1 LRRTLFGI
9 RHRCREQVFND
20 IHVSLRVLALAVAAL
35 LCATQAF
42 AQERGTMEL
51 GVFASAASFDS
62 TLSLKSG
69 HGAGVRVG
77 MFLNSRLGIEFEMAE
92 MRVSRPNGLR
102 SVNAGILAGRL
113 MTVPIKTGPLSF
125 ILGGGAGV
133 STETNFLHSYGVDV
147 LAGGR
152 VALGDNAALRVD
164 GVWDWLS
171 DEDWKSYKSV
181 RVGFSLFRHTAHRAR
196 SETVATPV
204 EITKSNSVGAAETQ
218 RLRDSDVALRALRDS
233 LRPARIR
240 PEVPSPKAPFVTMS
254 ARIYFALDRS
264 ELTRSAKNRLDEEIV
279 AFHANPDISIIVLE
293 DSVQSRAGKALGN
306 RRAQAAKDYILTN
319 GIAPNRVVIRS
330 SGDLREIPD
339 SMLAQTGK
347 TIFWVLI
354 ASDVIEKKND

>member
-1 LRRTLFGI
+1 M
-9 RHRCREQVFND
+9 
-20 IHVSLRVLALAVAAL
+20 SLRVLALAVAAL
-35 LCATQAF
+35 LYADQAY

-171 DEDWKSYKSV
+171 DKDWKAYKSI
-181 RVGFSLFRHTAHRAR
+181 RVGFSLFRHPAHRAR

-218 RLRDSDVALRALRDS
+218 RLRYSDVALRALRDS
-233 LRPARIR
+233 LRTARIR
-240 PEVPSPKAPFVTMS
+240 PEVPPKAPFVTMS

-264 ELTRSAKNRLDEEIV
+264 ELTRSTKNRLDEEIV
-279 AFHANPDISIIVLE
+279 AFHANPDISIIVVGN
-293 DSVQSRAGKALGN
+293 SVQSRAATALGN

-339 SMLAQTGK
+339 STLAQTGK

-354 ASDVIEKKND
+354 ASDVIEKKNN